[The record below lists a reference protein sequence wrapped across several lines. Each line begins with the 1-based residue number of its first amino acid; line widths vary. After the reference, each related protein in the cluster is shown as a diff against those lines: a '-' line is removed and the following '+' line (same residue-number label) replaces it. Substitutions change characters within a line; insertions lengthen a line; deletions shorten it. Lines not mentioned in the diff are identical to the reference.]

1 MIRLATAT
9 GVLEIMT
16 VFRTSEIGTIA
27 QGAESSGAFLFSLG
41 RKSPPTALQ
50 EVRKMPPV
58 LIGGAHIHEMYSKP
72 LIRKGLRL
80 VGYTEV
86 IETLVGEGL
95 ESLFV

>member
-1 MIRLATAT
+1 
-9 GVLEIMT
+9 MT

>member
-1 MIRLATAT
+1 
-9 GVLEIMT
+9 MT

-41 RKSPPTALQ
+41 ERANRLLALQ
-50 EVRKMPPV
+50 EVRKIPPV

-80 VGYTEV
+80 IGYTEV
-86 IETLVGEGL
+86 IETLVGEGI

>member
-1 MIRLATAT
+1 
-9 GVLEIMT
+9 MT

-41 RKSPPTALQ
+41 ERANRLLCRRSENP
-50 EVRKMPPV
+50 PPV

>member
-1 MIRLATAT
+1 MIRLVTAT

-41 RKSPPTALQ
+41 ERANRLLCRRSEEYPSTNRGTHL
-50 EVRKMPPV
+50 
-58 LIGGAHIHEMYSKP
+58 HEMVPKP

-80 VGYTEV
+80 VSCTGATK
-86 IETLVGEGL
+86 TLVGVGFK
-95 ESLFV
+95 SLFV

>member
-1 MIRLATAT
+1 
-9 GVLEIMT
+9 MT
-16 VFRTSEIGTIA
+16 VFRTSEIGGTIA

-41 RKSPPTALQ
+41 ERANRLLLQ
-50 EVRKMPPV
+50 EVRKIPPL

-86 IETLVGEGL
+86 IETLVGEGI

>member
-1 MIRLATAT
+1 MNAT

-27 QGAESSGAFLFSLG
+27 QGAESSGAFVFSLG
-41 RKSPPTALQ
+41 ERANRLLLQ
-50 EVRKMPPV
+50 EVRKIPPL

-86 IETLVGEGL
+86 IETLVGEGI

>member
-1 MIRLATAT
+1 
-9 GVLEIMT
+9 MT

-27 QGAESSGAFLFSLG
+27 QGAESSGAFVFSLG
-41 RKSPPTALQ
+41 ERANRLLLQ
-50 EVRKMPPV
+50 EVRKIPPL

-86 IETLVGEGL
+86 IETLVGEGI

>member
-1 MIRLATAT
+1 
-9 GVLEIMT
+9 MT

-27 QGAESSGAFLFSLG
+27 QGAESSGAFLFLLG
-41 RKSPPTALQ
+41 ERANRLLLQ
-50 EVRKMPPV
+50 EVRKIPPV

-86 IETLVGEGL
+86 IETLVGEGI

>member
-1 MIRLATAT
+1 
-9 GVLEIMT
+9 MT
-16 VFRTSEIGTIA
+16 LFRTSEIGTIA

-41 RKSPPTALQ
+41 ERANRLLCRRSEKS
-50 EVRKMPPV
+50 PPV

-86 IETLVGEGL
+86 IETLVGEGI

>member
-41 RKSPPTALQ
+41 ERANRLLLQ
-50 EVRKMPPV
+50 EVRKIPPV
-58 LIGGAHIHEMYSKP
+58 LIGGTHIHEMVSYP
-72 LIRKGLRL
+72 LVRKGLRL
-80 VGYTEV
+80 VSC
-86 IETLVGEGL
+86 INMFRTLAGVRERVN
-95 ESLFV
+95 FM

>member
-1 MIRLATAT
+1 
-9 GVLEIMT
+9 MT

-41 RKSPPTALQ
+41 ERANRLPALQ
-50 EVRKMPPV
+50 EVRKIPPV

-86 IETLVGEGL
+86 IETLVGEGI

>member
-1 MIRLATAT
+1 
-9 GVLEIMT
+9 MT
-16 VFRTSEIGTIA
+16 VFRTSEIGRTIA

-41 RKSPPTALQ
+41 ERANRLLAGGQKI
-50 EVRKMPPV
+50 PPV

-86 IETLVGEGL
+86 IETLVGEGI

>member
-86 IETLVGEGL
+86 IETLVGEGI

>member
-1 MIRLATAT
+1 
-9 GVLEIMT
+9 MT

-27 QGAESSGAFLFSLG
+27 QGAESSGAFVFSLG
-41 RKSPPTALQ
+41 ERANRLLLQ
-50 EVRKMPPV
+50 EVRKIPPL

-80 VGYTEV
+80 VGYIEV
-86 IETLVGEGL
+86 IETLVGEGI

>member
-1 MIRLATAT
+1 MGLAIAI
-9 GVLEIMT
+9 GELEIMM

-58 LIGGAHIHEMYSKP
+58 LIGGTHIHEMVPYP
-72 LIRKGLRL
+72 LLRKGLRL
-80 VGYTEV
+80 VSRINMTK
-86 IETLVGEGL
+86 TLAGVRERVV
-95 ESLFV
+95 FM

>member
-1 MIRLATAT
+1 MFYITYPALVFSIYLLLDMTSEYGT
-9 GVLEIMT
+9 PLIET
-16 VFRTSEIGTIA
+16 VFVAG
-27 QGAESSGAFLFSLG
+27 GFLVI
-41 RKSPPTALQ
+41 P
-50 EVRKMPPV
+50 

>member
-1 MIRLATAT
+1 
-9 GVLEIMT
+9 MT
-16 VFRTSEIGTIA
+16 VFRTREIGAIA

-41 RKSPPTALQ
+41 ERAYRLLCRRSEKY
-50 EVRKMPPV
+50 PPV

-86 IETLVGEGL
+86 IETLVGEGI

>member
-1 MIRLATAT
+1 
-9 GVLEIMT
+9 MT

-86 IETLVGEGL
+86 IETLVGEGI

>member
-1 MIRLATAT
+1 
-9 GVLEIMT
+9 MT
-16 VFRTSEIGTIA
+16 VFRTSEIGPIA
-27 QGAESSGAFLFSLG
+27 QGAESSGAFLFSLV
-41 RKSPPTALQ
+41 RKSPPTAFFAGG
-50 EVRKMPPV
+50 RKNTPV

-86 IETLVGEGL
+86 IETLVGEGI

>member
-1 MIRLATAT
+1 MNAT

-41 RKSPPTALQ
+41 ERANRLLLQ
-50 EVRKMPPV
+50 EVRKIPPV

-86 IETLVGEGL
+86 IETLVGEGI

>member
-41 RKSPPTALQ
+41 ERAI
-50 EVRKMPPV
+50 RRIPPV
-58 LIGGAHIHEMYSKP
+58 LIGGTHIHEMVSYPSV
-72 LIRKGLRL
+72 RKGLRL
-80 VGYTEV
+80 VSC
-86 IETLVGEGL
+86 INMFRTLAGVRERVN
-95 ESLFV
+95 FM